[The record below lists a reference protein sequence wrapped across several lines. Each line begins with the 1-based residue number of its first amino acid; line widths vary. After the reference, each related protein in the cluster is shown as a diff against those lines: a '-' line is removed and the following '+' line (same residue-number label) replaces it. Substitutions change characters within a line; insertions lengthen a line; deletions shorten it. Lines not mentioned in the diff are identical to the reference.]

1 MDCGIFYSQ
10 ERINKLRTNT
20 RTSGTDASSQASTSN
35 RKEDDKMNEIKD
47 YTEKVFE
54 DVKHIDENGNEYWF
68 A

>member
-1 MDCGIFYSQ
+1 MEVLSLRLKI
-10 ERINKLRTNT
+10 INYKLRFV
-20 RTSGTDASSQASTSN
+20 AH

>member
-35 RKEDDKMNEIKD
+35 RKEDDKR
-47 YTEKVFE
+47 EKPLQC
-54 DVKHIDENGNEYWF
+54 
-68 A
+68 